1 MKKANGL
8 LDALTHRVTNV
19 SHALTGKGKGVST
32 VQDPGQAHM
41 PTQAE

>member
-19 SHALTGKGKGVST
+19 SHALYRLVEKEVEILGNTSLR
-32 VQDPGQAHM
+32 
-41 PTQAE
+41 